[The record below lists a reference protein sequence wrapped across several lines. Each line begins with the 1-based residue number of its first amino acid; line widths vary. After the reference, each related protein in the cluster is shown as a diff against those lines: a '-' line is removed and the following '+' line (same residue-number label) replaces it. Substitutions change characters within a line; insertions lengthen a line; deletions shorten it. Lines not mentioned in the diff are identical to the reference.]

1 MYYIFSQ
8 LGDYLMK
15 AQYRLPI
22 AMIMIFFFVFV
33 LGGITPIYL
42 KQFFYS
48 VSLLI
53 KEVIVFLLPAMIFSF
68 LFFSLISLKEKA
80 FLFIVLLLT
89 TVAASNF
96 TAIMT
101 GYSVGITTLPFI
113 HPNLSDGNIETVKLT
128 PLWSL
133 NIPRIITNEPAMILG
148 ILTGLFFALRPN
160 KKAEKFAAKM
170 NNACVSFL
178 RKFFLPILPLFI
190 LGFVFKLEHEKLLDQ
205 VLGTYSPVLFVVVC
219 AQVGYITLL
228 YMLASGFKIK
238 TFLRYIENIL
248 PATITGFST
257 ISSAATLPVTMIAS
271 ERNLNNA
278 KFARMITPATCNI
291 HTLGSALG
299 LTILSLATIMAF
311 NKPLPELSS
320 FLQFAAYYTLAK
332 FAVAGIPGGV
342 VIVVTPLLEA
352 YLGFTP
358 DMIGLITALYLLFDP
373 FGTATNVTCNGAFAL
388 LFSKIYKQNEKEFEN
403 AEEVRVKTALR

>member
-1 MYYIFSQ
+1 
-8 LGDYLMK
+8 MK
-15 AQYRLPI
+15 SQYRLPF

-33 LGGITPIYL
+33 LGGITPVVI

-48 VSLLI
+48 VSLTV
-53 KEVIVFLLPAMIFSF
+53 KEVIVFLLPAIIFSF
-68 LFFSLISLKEKA
+68 LFFSLISLKQKA
-80 FLFIVLLLT
+80 FVFIVMLLT
-89 TVAASNF
+89 SVAISNF

-101 GYSVGITTLPFI
+101 GYSVGITALPYI
-113 HPNLSDGNIETVKLT
+113 SPNLSDGSIEAARLT
-128 PLWSL
+128 SLWTLSV
-133 NIPRIITNEPAMILG
+133 PRIITNEPAMIAG
-148 ILTGLFFALRPN
+148 ILLGLFFAIRPS
-160 KKAEKFAAKM
+160 KKAEKFASKM
-170 NNACVSFL
+170 NNICISFL
-178 RKFFLPILPLFI
+178 KKCFLPILPLFI

-205 VLGTYSPVLFVVVC
+205 VLGVYSPVLFVVVC
-219 AQVGYITLL
+219 TQISYIALL
-228 YMLASGFKIK
+228 FMLASGFRIK
-238 TFLRYIENIL
+238 TFLRYIENII
-248 PATITGFST
+248 PATLTGFST

-271 ERNLNNA
+271 EKNLNDA

-299 LTILSLATIMAF
+299 LTILALATIMAF

-388 LFSKIYKQNEKEFEN
+388 LFSKIYKQNEATN
-403 AEEVRVKTALR
+403 IQVSEVKIEPAHR